1 MTESN
6 TRSIVKTV
14 TWRLTGS
21 GATFL
26 ISYIMTG
33 NLSVAGT
40 IAVVQ
45 MTSNTVLYYIH
56 ERIWNRLKWGKLD

>member
-33 NLSVAGT
+33 NLSIAGT